1 MTARSAAAPRAAA
14 GQLSKAQF
22 LRFQDLIEAQCGLH
36 LDETHRASLLASLQ
50 IRMKQ
55 LELER
60 VDDYYDHLGKRPAE
74 DELAKL
80 INLLTVTETCFFR
93 DGSQFRLLRLHILPA
108 LLAELDAGRKA
119 GLRIWS
125 AGCSTGAEPYSIA
138 LTLSEMGLY
147 GAYPPGTF
155 DIVGTDVNTEALDA
169 ARRGIYSARALR
181 NVDAD
186 QRRRYFQAAGP
197 DFRLNDDIRRRVRF
211 EYGNLTRL
219 AEAQSPRYDLVFCK
233 NVAIYFRPERVSRLV
248 QDLYGAVNDGGYLL
262 LGHSESLWEPA
273 RGFRLV
279 EHDGVFCYRNRR
291 LSRTRIPVARAAA
304 PVPPPRSSPLAD
316 VAGGLYERCL
326 AAFRAE
332 AWAGAEESLHE
343 LIASSPHYVPA
354 YLLLGGVYAH
364 RGRYQEADEQARHAL
379 RLNPLEARAHL
390 LQGMIAAWSG
400 RTTEAGESL
409 RRALYLNDS
418 LALARLWLGNL
429 YGAEGDAGRACVEY
443 QNVVRDWERHT
454 LDFTEEFAAD
464 LSAKQVV
471 EYCRQSLQ
479 RLRPPGNA

>member
-1 MTARSAAAPRAAA
+1 MNARSASPPRAAA
-14 GQLSKAQF
+14 SQLSKPQF
-22 LRFQDLIEAQCGLH
+22 VRFRDLIEAQCGLH
-36 LDETHRASLLASLQ
+36 LDDSHRASLLASLQ

-55 LELER
+55 LRLEQ
-60 VDDYYDHLGKRPAE
+60 VDEYYDHLGKRPAD

-93 DGSQFRLLRLHILPA
+93 DASQFRLLRLHILPA
-108 LLAELDAGRKA
+108 LVAEMDAGRKA

-125 AGCSTGAEPYSIA
+125 AGCSTGAEAYSIA

-147 GAYPPGTF
+147 GAYPPGSF
-155 DIVGTDVNTEALDA
+155 EIVGTDINTEALEA
-169 ARRGIYSARALR
+169 ARRGVYSARALR

-186 QRRRYFQAAGP
+186 QRRRYFRPVGA
-197 DFRLNDDIRRRVRF
+197 DFGLNDDIRRLVRF

-219 AEAQSPRYDLVFCK
+219 PAQSPRYDLVFCK
-233 NVAIYFRPERVSRLV
+233 NVAIYFRPERTRRLV

-262 LGHSESLWEPA
+262 LGHSESLWGPA
-273 RGFRLV
+273 RGFTLV

-291 LSRTRIPVARAAA
+291 LSRTRIPAARAAA
-304 PVPPPRSSPLAD
+304 PALPSRSRPPED
-316 VAGGLYERCL
+316 TAGGRYERCL

-332 AWAGAEESLHE
+332 SWAVAEESLHE
-343 LIASSPHYVPA
+343 LIASSPQFVPA

-364 RGRYQEADEQARHAL
+364 RGRYPEADEQARHAL
-379 RLNPLEARAHL
+379 RVNPLEARAHL

-400 RTTEAGESL
+400 RTAEARESL
-409 RRALYLNDS
+409 RRALYLNES

-429 YGAEGDAGRACVEY
+429 YGADGDTAHACVEY
-443 QNVVRDWERHT
+443 ENVVRDWERHT

-471 EYCRQSLQ
+471 EFCRQSLQ
-479 RLRPPGNA
+479 RLRPASNA